1 MSMFYLG
8 RGLQVLGMA
17 NLVVAFFVGITEE
30 DGMGPEMILLGIGA
44 VLFLLGRMLER
55 KAG

>member
-1 MSMFYLG
+1 MFYLG
-8 RGLQVLGMA
+8 RGLQVIGMA

-44 VLFLLGRMLER
+44 ALFMVGRMLER

>member
-1 MSMFYLG
+1 MLMFYLG
-8 RGLQVLGMA
+8 RGLQVIGMA
-17 NLVVAFFVGITEE
+17 NLVVAFFVGVTQE

-44 VLFLLGRMLER
+44 ALFMLGRMLER